1 LFLVSNNDKTDK
13 IFVFVFF
20 SFDRQIEQKKR
31 KKEDLKEKK
40 WMDDLIQQPYNIHI

>member
-1 LFLVSNNDKTDK
+1 MIKQIKFLC
-13 IFVFVFF
+13 F

-31 KKEDLKEKK
+31 KKEDLTER